1 MKLLI
6 VCPIP
11 VEYKTCRQ
19 VLSLREIS
27 PLNNCRMGRKE
38 SGNLEVLAIESG
50 PAKARTAAAVASAI
64 MHHRPDLIIDSG
76 SCGGLEPGITMGQII
91 IAESCYEYDITG
103 SGLPRRVIPE
113 MILKS
118 ALSFMPTEDGDL
130 LQREAVEAGREE
142 GYRVRVSSQACGEF
156 LVADYSTKQLLYS
169 LFHASGCNWETAGV
183 FVPVLRSKKPPLS
196 FRIVTDLGDSNAL
209 SDFRSNVKIRSK
221 ELYSYLNALI
231 ETGWFN
237 HFCEVWQQLGKEVLE
252 ELPASV
258 KP

>member
-38 SGNLEVLAIESG
+38 SGNLDVLAIESG

-76 SCGGLEPGITMGQII
+76 TCGGLEPGITMGQII
-91 IAESCYEYDITG
+91 IAEGCYEYDITG
-103 SGLPRRVIPE
+103 SGLPRRAIPE
-113 MILKS
+113 MMLKS
-118 ALSFMPTEDGDL
+118 AFSFIAAQDGDL
-130 LQREAVEAGREE
+130 LQREAVGAGRED
-142 GYRVRVSSQACGEF
+142 GYQVRVGSQACGEF
-156 LVADYSTKQLLYS
+156 LVADYSVKQLLYS

-209 SDFRSNVKIRSK
+209 
-221 ELYSYLNALI
+221 
-231 ETGWFN
+231 
-237 HFCEVWQQLGKEVLE
+237 QLFKCFD
-252 ELPASV
+252 
-258 KP
+258 